1 MPRPG
6 KFHAQFAGNSSGTRV
21 AKSFRIG
28 PVSVCARWP
37 SLYKRG
43 VPYVQAALQPNFMPT
58 AGSPE
63 AAAKPSS
70 LLELRAVTK
79 TFGQLTALAS
89 LEASVASGE
98 FVTVVGPSG
107 CGKSTLF
114 NIVAGLEEPGAGRIL
129 HLQGNTLPPPALL
142 PRVSLMPHRHLL
154 FPP

>member
-98 FVTVVGPSG
+98 VVTVVGPSG

-114 NIVAGLEEPGAGRIL
+114 NIVAGLLGPDGRGA
-129 HLQGNTLPPPALL
+129 
-142 PRVSLMPHRHLL
+142 PRVVGHNCHAPQQPGPGS
-154 FPP
+154 